1 MLTVQFDDI
10 QLYLFMFYYFGLWV
24 SFVLVNALFHF
35 TLAQLLAFTNISS
48 ILIVL
53 HYVWAFVLLFVFIIH
68 LVLLKRHPRWAAI
81 PLVIAGVVEIAF
93 YVDLWMFTGE
103 FTRDYILTLMTI
115 FRSIYLMIMIRW
127 IFYEKKWRSLNSSQS
142 SINSI

>member
-115 FRSIYLMIMIRW
+115 FRSIYLMITIRW

-142 SINSI
+142 SMNSI